1 MSNILAGTLDT
12 CDDSSRYGN
21 VVPSSLWQNEF
32 AHPLDNFFGKTN
44 KLFIVTYDLSI
55 GSIETKN

>member
-21 VVPSSLWQNEF
+21 VVPSPLWHNEF
-32 AHPLDNFFGKTN
+32 TYPLDNFFDKTN
-44 KLFIVTYDLSI
+44 KHATIYKGFRC
-55 GSIETKN
+55 KNY

>member
-21 VVPSSLWQNEF
+21 VVPSPLWQNEF
-32 AHPLDNFFGKTN
+32 TYPLDNFFDKTN
-44 KLFIVTYDLSI
+44 KHATIYKGFIC
-55 GSIETKN
+55 KNY